1 MFAKQTNAL
10 GKAEGNIPYE
20 EWLRCRLRVITKAFP
35 LRGRGTTIV
44 VDEV

>member
-1 MFAKQTNAL
+1 MIS
-10 GKAEGNIPYE
+10 KAYSAGLFGIN
-20 EWLRCRLRVITKAFP
+20 LAFT